1 MANSNERQKRTML
14 KSYEQQLTAAR
25 QLMRFQVRKRLEENQ
40 DYREPDPS
48 IKRNSNVRLVAKE
61 LFTNLLFTGTAD
73 SFLDQMRADLGKALG
88 LKLEFTYPPGKS
100 LCLMAREEGGLRY
113 LTKEEW
119 KKLDELDLEN
129 FTSQKVDQD
138 MLKNLV

>member
-1 MANSNERQKRTML
+1 MANNERQKRNML

-25 QLMRFQVRKRLEENQ
+25 QLVRFQVRKRLEENQ

-73 SFLDQMRADLGKALG
+73 SFLEQMRVDLGKALG
-88 LKLEFTYPPGKS
+88 LELEFAYPPGKS
-100 LCLMAREEGGLRY
+100 LCLMAREDGALRY

-119 KKLDELDLEN
+119 TKLNELDLET
-129 FTSQKVDQD
+129 FTSQKVDQE
-138 MLKNLV
+138 MLKSLV

>member
-1 MANSNERQKRTML
+1 MADNNERQKRTML

-48 IKRNSNVRLVAKE
+48 IKRNSNVRLVV
-61 LFTNLLFTGTAD
+61 TGTAD

-88 LKLEFTYPPGKS
+88 LELEFTYPPGKS
-100 LCLMAREEGGLRY
+100 LCLMAREESGLRY
-113 LTKEEW
+113 LTREEW

-129 FTSQKVDQD
+129 FTSQKVDQE

>member
-1 MANSNERQKRTML
+1 MADNNERQKRTML

-48 IKRNSNVRLVAKE
+48 IKRNSNVRL
-61 LFTNLLFTGTAD
+61 LFTGTAD

-88 LKLEFTYPPGKS
+88 LELEFTYPPGKS
-100 LCLMAREEGGLRY
+100 LCLMAREESGLRY
-113 LTKEEW
+113 LTREEW

-129 FTSQKVDQD
+129 FTSQKVDQE